1 VSSLTFIALWTA
13 AVGASDPDSYAEAHR
28 TTMKTG
34 KPMVV
39 MVSTDW
45 CPPCQVMKR
54 TIIPRLRQRPLF
66 SRVAFAVVN
75 PDREPELARELTGGG
90 PVPQLV
96 MYRKTRNGW
105 RWQKLVGGQSVEAV
119 EQFIQSAI
127 AQDEGDDHDTD
138 AAPADS
144 GAKAPPDAE
153 KGTG

>member
-1 VSSLTFIALWTA
+1 MSSLTFIALWTA
-13 AVGASDPDSYAEAHR
+13 AIGASDPDSYAEAHR

-96 MYRKTRNGW
+96 MYKKTPTGW
-105 RWQKLVGGQSVEAV
+105 RWQKLVGGQTVEAV
-119 EQFIQSAI
+119 EQFIQSAV
-127 AQDEGDDHDTD
+127 AQDDGDDRDAGTD
-138 AAPADS
+138 AGDS
-144 GAKAPPDAE
+144 AAKATSDSE